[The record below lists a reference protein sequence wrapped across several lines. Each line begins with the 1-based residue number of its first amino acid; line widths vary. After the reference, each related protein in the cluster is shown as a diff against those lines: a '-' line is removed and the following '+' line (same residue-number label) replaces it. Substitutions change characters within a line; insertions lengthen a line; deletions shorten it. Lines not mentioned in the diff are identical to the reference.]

1 MLQQLALALA
11 LALPLALR
19 HSGILMDPVTDQA
32 TDQVIPI
39 IAQEIDDLEDGLAS
53 VKIQVVAVVLAAGAV
68 AAVVLEVEAV
78 AAAAVTVEVVAM
90 VGVLLRR
97 PPASATRP
105 APTPPPKIACWTV
118 SATR

>member
-1 MLQQLALALA
+1 MGQ
-11 LALPLALR
+11 
-19 HSGILMDPVTDQA
+19 VTDQD
-32 TDQVIPI
+32 TDQAITI
-39 IAQEIDDLEDGLAS
+39 IALEIDDLEDGLAS
-53 VKIQVVAVVLAAGAV
+53 VKIRAAAVVAVVLEAGAV
-68 AAVVLEVEAV
+68 EAAAMEVVAAV
-78 AAAAVTVEVVAM
+78 AAVAM

>member
-1 MLQQLALALA
+1 MVQA
-11 LALPLALR
+11 
-19 HSGILMDPVTDQA
+19 TDQA

-39 IAQEIDDLEDGLAS
+39 IAQEIDDLVDGLAS
-53 VKIQVVAVVLAAGAV
+53 VKIQVVAAVVVLEAGAV
-68 AAVVLEVEAV
+68 EAAAMEVVAAV
-78 AAAAVTVEVVAM
+78 AAMAAMAAMAMAM